1 MLKRWVDA
9 FVAPSAFVGRMLVRS
24 GLPAERVHVIHNG
37 VPLEVAS
44 GDPKEPRVAVFA
56 GRLSTEKGLH
66 VLLDAARYVPSVR
79 LVIAGDGP
87 LCGVVHERR
96 LPNVKYLGRLE
107 QRELSAL
114 RKHAVFT
121 VLPSL
126 SYDVSPSSAI
136 ESLAAGVPVIAS
148 DIGGIPE
155 IIHHEETGL
164 LVERDNAKQLAEAM
178 LQLWDDDGQR
188 RLLGEQGRRFIG
200 NEYGADRQVERL
212 VELYGGLL
220 AA

>member
-1 MLKRWVDA
+1 
-9 FVAPSAFVGRMLVRS
+9 
-24 GLPAERVHVIHNG
+24 
-37 VPLEVAS
+37 
-44 GDPKEPRVAVFA
+44 
-56 GRLSTEKGLH
+56 
-66 VLLDAARYVPSVR
+66 
-79 LVIAGDGP
+79 
-87 LCGVVHERR
+87 
-96 LPNVKYLGRLE
+96 
-107 QRELSAL
+107 
-114 RKHAVFT
+114 VFT